1 MISYCTEIRP
11 KKMKPQ
17 PISSKPQG
25 HTAYC
30 IDLPLG
36 LIGFPELKKLKIT
49 AHKEEAPFLHLKEA
63 EKEEIEFIALEPYGI
78 FKDYKVQILD
88 PDLEYLN
95 IKSAD
100 EVYILNIV
108 SIQDAT
114 LGQGATVNLVGPII
128 INRTSL
134 IGKQIVI
141 GNYKD
146 YSSNHPLFS

>member
-11 KKMKPQ
+11 KKMKPNTLH
-17 PISSKPQG
+17 SKPAG
-25 HTAYC
+25 ALAYC

-36 LIGFPELKKLKIT
+36 LIGFPNLKKLKIT

-78 FKDYKVQILD
+78 FKDYKVEILD
-88 PDLEYLN
+88 PDLDFLN

-108 SIQDAT
+108 SLQEDAS
-114 LGQGATVNLVGPII
+114 QKATVNLVGPII